1 MMPDNG
7 IEMQK
12 LDAPGQSSL
21 NRNYGLTTRYLGSS
35 KKMSL

>member
-1 MMPDNG
+1 MPENG

-21 NRNYGLTTRYLGSS
+21 NRNYGLTTRYLGSR
-35 KKMSL
+35 KNMNL